1 MRAPK
6 YDPETYLPEQ
16 SYAVKQL
23 SRHDIEVAGVV
34 IYLIAMTVL
43 FAVALVFMLF
53 GEASVTRAQASLT
66 HTRLASTYQ
75 QGRQSQAVVHD

>member
-6 YDPETYLPEQ
+6 YDPETYHPEQ

-34 IYLIAMTVL
+34 IYLIAMAVL

-53 GEASVTRAQASLT
+53 E
-66 HTRLASTYQ
+66 RLQ
-75 QGRQSQAVVHD
+75 